1 MKGPT
6 RRPASFS
13 MIATVCLL
21 CFLTVSPAFAVDQQ
35 RSGAAI
41 ASFGDSSP
49 NHLRHAQRKWNTRSG
64 AISQCC
70 RNLPQAK
77 SFSLEL
83 SGAGHKNAPS
93 RSGCS
98 SPSSL
103 GFGFIGGGGVVN
115 DYTATDGYRAT
126 ISRRVTEHL
135 FDVSLL
141 HGIEIV
147 RYLELSHHKA
157 NAFLPGTAAPKS
169 PGLWLRY
176 TG

>member
-70 RNLPQAK
+70 GNLPQAK

-93 RSGCS
+93 RSGCP

-103 GFGFIGGGGVVN
+103 GFGFIGRGGSERLRVRDVVVFQIG
-115 DYTATDGYRAT
+115 A
-126 ISRRVTEHL
+126 RVTTV
-135 FDVSLL
+135 FGGSLQ
-141 HGIEIV
+141 
-147 RYLELSHHKA
+147 R
-157 NAFLPGTAAPKS
+157 F
-169 PGLWLRY
+169 
-176 TG
+176 